1 MNDVDDGDECTPAVA
16 STEIGI
22 NDPGGLCQVGRSLES
37 GTEISRILSWP
48 EPDPEFSQKEDAEE
62 TTLFVVIIVRR
73 IMSR

>member
-22 NDPGGLCQVGRSLES
+22 KDPGGLCQVGRSLES
-37 GTEISRILSWP
+37 GTEISSILSWP
-48 EPDPEFSQKEDAEE
+48 EPELSIPWE
-62 TTLFVVIIVRR
+62 FVVIVRRR